1 MRTPCT
7 LPLDPP
13 LLSVVIARR
22 AAHRLPMNDHL
33 ALFLDGGVVIF
44 TRRYSRANHT
54 LNILN
59 SSYEPGY
66 ATLKGRTSK
75 VFISSISIV

>member
-22 AAHRLPMNDHL
+22 AARTRYPPNGEPAHRLPMNDHL

-44 TRRYSRANHT
+44 TRRY
-54 LNILN
+54 
-59 SSYEPGY
+59 
-66 ATLKGRTSK
+66 
-75 VFISSISIV
+75 F